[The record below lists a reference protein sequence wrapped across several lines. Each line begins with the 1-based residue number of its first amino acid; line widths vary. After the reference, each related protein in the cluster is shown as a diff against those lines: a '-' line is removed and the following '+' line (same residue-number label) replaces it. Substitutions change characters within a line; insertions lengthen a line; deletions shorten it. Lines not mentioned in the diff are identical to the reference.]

1 MKPGNVKKRFRRFL
15 RSAAA
20 VALAACLLPMPV
32 QAAGSTSSDNGDGTF
47 TNPMIYADVPDLD
60 VIRVEDSYYMVST
73 TMHLSPGMPIMKSKD
88 LVNWEIVNYCYDIL
102 DDSDELSLRNGK
114 NAYGAGTWA
123 ASIRYYNGK
132 FYVAAASQTTG
143 KTYVF
148 STTDIENGVWKR
160 SELDGYNHDLSLLFD
175 EQEDG
180 THIYMLTGS
189 GSVHA
194 RELQEDAEGNITY
207 KEGGLDQT
215 IIENASYGDNI
226 NLAAEGAHAY
236 KINGKYYIF
245 MIQWPNGG
253 QRQEICWRSDSL
265 TGDWEC
271 KVMLD
276 TGIEVDGQWDSAGVA
291 QGGIVDTPEGEWYAP
306 LFQDHGAVGRVPML
320 AKVTWE
326 NDWPVFSIDSTM
338 DMPVSGQETKSIVVS
353 DEFYN
358 GTEKAPYLNKESD
371 TESDTEEVS
380 ALSVSSPAVYAE
392 DTEEAEME
400 ELIVNGGFE
409 NGTEGWELRTF
420 NKPANMEVTA
430 DDKASGESSLF
441 VFDKE
446 DTTSGPMQNLTG
458 KVQQGQKLHIS
469 AKVKYTT
476 GPDTRAFNVT
486 MQYGTNNYAGTD
498 PAATATLTKGE
509 WGTIEADYT
518 IPSDADLSRVLVFV
532 ETSWTSAQDPENDLM
547 DFYLDDVSIIAE
559 DYVDPN
565 EIVINGGFEDG
576 TENWTTQEACTITA
590 VTDDK
595 AGGKMAAKITDRT
608 DTASGPK
615 QDLTGKVKAGQKIN
629 VSAMVKYTEG
639 PDSKG
644 FNICIQNGD
653 WTGIDVAAS
662 ATVKKGEWTLIE
674 GSYIIPDD
682 ADLSS
687 SGIFIE
693 TAWTA
698 APDPDNDLFD
708 FYVDNI
714 SAVAEPIQLDPV
726 EAGENDYNGSNLN
739 LAWQWNHNPNNNNW
753 SLTERN
759 GYLRLKTGDV
769 VSDFTQARNTLT
781 QRTYGPTCS
790 GDIAVETANMKDGDI
805 AGLGALQANYGY
817 VGVKKENGQKYIV
830 MVNADGGEAKEVER
844 ISIDQDRVYLRAD
857 FNFYQRADDA
867 DFYYSLDGT
876 TWNKIGNTLNMS
888 YTMPHFM
895 GYRFAIFNYATQ
907 SAGGYVDVD
916 YFHVNDKAETGQ
928 TALNVNMGDAEN
940 VQGIVNT
947 EVEVPLYIDGLPEKA
962 ADRMEVSVNIPSILD
977 VTDVVFNEENVSG
990 TASWTCSNHQLKIS
1004 VTGENTGYADN
1015 SQDRLFATLK
1025 LKLNNYASEN
1035 TTVSLR
1041 VDYVTAEGADVSFN
1055 VSGATADVSLVK
1067 PENNAV
1073 AKLLG
1078 NSNPLIDY
1086 DYGAD
1091 PFALVYDG
1099 RVYLYM
1105 TADQYEYD
1113 QNGNLIDNTYSLINK
1128 LHVISSDDM
1137 VNWTDHGF
1145 IQVAGPNGV
1154 AKWATYSWAP
1164 AVAYKQIDGEDKF
1177 FLYFCNSGGG
1187 IGVLEGDSPVGPWR
1201 DPNGKALID
1210 GSTPGVQGVPWV
1222 FDPAVMV
1229 DDDGTG
1235 YLAFGGGVPTGED
1248 LNPKSARIVKLG
1260 DDMVSLAD
1268 DEDGIPQMIDAPC
1281 MFEDGGIHKANGKY
1295 YYTYCSNF
1303 SGNHSAVEGYP
1314 GYGIICYMVSD
1325 DPMGPYTY
1333 GGEIL
1338 QNPSYY
1344 FGVGG
1349 NNHHALFEFNGTTY
1363 ITYHAQTLGKAL
1375 GIEKGY
1381 RSTHINEVEYYE
1393 NGNIKPIQ
1401 ADMEG
1406 VSQLK
1411 AFSPYSEV
1419 AGTTIGW
1426 NSGIAPRDLGGNN
1439 MVLSSI
1445 NNGDWH
1451 AIGGVDFGETGAET
1465 FSADIAGLAGGT
1477 IELRLDSPDGQLI
1490 GTLKVESGS
1499 GEFANLSCTVENAV
1513 GEHTLFFVYS
1523 GDGEEDLMEIS
1534 SWQFT
1539 EKEPAPEV
1547 DKTELKEA
1555 IDRASEINSSE
1566 FTNESLDK
1574 MYAALEEAKSV
1585 YEDANADQAAVDAAK
1600 DNLNQACDALVRV
1613 SDKSELQSLIA
1624 QTNELKES
1632 DYTAETWD
1640 ALRDALKAAVAVDS
1654 EHDASQEEVDRA
1666 AEALQAAIDALEEAS
1681 GEEPSEEADKTGLK
1695 EAIDKA
1701 SAVDSTKYTTA
1712 SLEKMYAALEEAKAV
1727 YEDPDADQA
1736 AVDTAKDN
1744 LNQACDALV
1753 ALADKSELQ
1762 SLIAQAE
1769 ELKGSDYTAETWD
1782 ALQDALKAAAA
1793 VDSEHDA
1800 SQEEVDRAAE
1810 ALQAAMDALEEASGE
1825 EPSGEA
1831 DKTELKEVIDHASAV
1846 DSTKYTAESLEKLQK
1861 ALEAAKKVYSDK
1873 EAEQPAVDQAV
1884 SDLKA
1889 AMDALE
1895 EKPEENP
1902 GEDPG
1907 KGENPSKPTGTP
1919 GASGNKPSTGS
1930 GNKGNAAQTGDN
1942 TNSAVWAALMAAA
1955 AGGAAVLYSRRRRNK
1970 KA

>member
-1 MKPGNVKKRFRRFL
+1 MKKRKWKSSFRRFL
-15 RSAAA
+15 KSAAA
-20 VALAACLLPMPV
+20 IVLAACMLPVPV

-47 TNPMIYADVPDLD
+47 TNPVIYSDVPDLD
-60 VIRVEDSYYMVST
+60 VIRVEDNYYMVST

-114 NAYGAGTWA
+114 NAYGNGTWA
-123 ASIRYYNGK
+123 ASIKYHNDK

-148 STTDIENGVWKR
+148 STTDIENGVWKK
-160 SELDGYNHDLSLLFD
+160 SVLDGYNHDLSLLFD
-175 EQEDG
+175 DQDDG
-180 THIYMLTGS
+180 THIYMFTGS
-189 GSVHA
+189 GSVHV
-194 RELQEDAEGNITY
+194 RELQEDADGNITY
-207 KEGGLDQT
+207 KDGGLDQT
-215 IIENASYGDNI
+215 IIENANYGENV

-245 MIQWPNGG
+245 MIQWPDGG
-253 QRQEICWRSDSL
+253 RRQEICWRSDSL
-265 TGDWEC
+265 TEGWEC
-271 KVMLD
+271 KLMLD
-276 TGIEVDGQWDSAGVA
+276 TGIEVDGQMDSAGVA
-291 QGGIVDTPEGEWYAP
+291 QGGIVDTPDGDWYAP

-326 NDWPVFSIDSTM
+326 DDWPVFSIDSTM
-338 DMPVSGQETKSIVVS
+338 DMPVSGQDTKSIVVS

-358 GTEKAPYLNKESD
+358 GEEKAPYLNKESD
-371 TESDTEEVS
+371 NEGNAEAANTQTTEVS
-380 ALSVSSPAVYAE
+380 ALSVQAVAAAAPE
-392 DTEEAEME
+392 TKETT

-409 NGTEGWELRTF
+409 DGTDGWSLRTF
-420 NKPANMEVTA
+420 NGAASMKATS
-430 DDKASGESSLF
+430 DDKASGESSLL
-441 VFDKE
+441 VYDKAN
-446 DTTSGPMQNLTG
+446 TTSGPMQDLTG

-476 GPDTRAFNVT
+476 GPDVRKFNVT
-486 MQYGTNNYAGTD
+486 MQYGTNDFAGTD
-498 PAATATLTKGE
+498 PAAGYVDVTKGE
-509 WGTIEADYT
+509 WNTIEADYT
-518 IPSDADLSRVLVFV
+518 VPSDADLSRVLIFV
-532 ETSWTSAQDPENDLM
+532 ETSWTAEQDPENDLM
-547 DFYLDDVSIIAE
+547 DFYLDDVSVIAE

-565 EIVINGGFEDG
+565 ELIVNGGFEDG
-576 TENWTTQEACTITA
+576 TENWTTQDPGTITA
-590 VTDDK
+590 VTEDK
-595 AGGKMAAKITDRT
+595 ASGSMAAKITDRT
-608 DTASGPK
+608 ATASGPK
-615 QDLTGKVKAGQKIN
+615 QDLTGKIKAGQLIK

-674 GSYIIPDD
+674 GRYTIPDD

-693 TAWTA
+693 TAWTGN
-698 APDPDNDLFD
+698 PDPENDLFD
-708 FYVDNI
+708 FYVDNV
-714 SAVAEPIQLDPV
+714 SAIIQPMVLDPV
-726 EAGENDYNGSNLN
+726 EPGENDYNGSNLK
-739 LAWQWNHNPNNNNW
+739 LEWQWNHNPNNNYW
-753 SLTERN
+753 SLTDRD
-759 GYLRLKTGDV
+759 GYLRLTTGNV

-790 GDIAVETANMKDGDI
+790 GDIAIETANMKNGDI

-817 VGVKKENGQKYIV
+817 VGVKMEDGQKYIV
-830 MVNADGGEAKEVER
+830 MVNADGGEAKEVES
-844 ISIDQDRVYLRAD
+844 IPIDQNRVYLRTD
-857 FNFYQRADDA
+857 FNFYQHADDA

-916 YFHVNDKAETGQ
+916 YFHVNDKADTAETN
-928 TALNVNMGDAEN
+928 LNVNMTD
-940 VQGIVNT
+940 VQDVEGIINT
-947 EVEVPLYIDGLPEKA
+947 EVEVPLYIDALPEKT
-962 ADRMEVSVNIPSILD
+962 ADSMEVSINIPSILD
-977 VTDVVFNEENVSG
+977 VTDVVYNDENVSG
-990 TASWTCSNHQLKIS
+990 TSSWTFANHQLKLS
-1004 VTGENTGYADN
+1004 VTGDDTGYADN
-1015 SQDRLFATLK
+1015 SGDRLFATLK
-1025 LKLNNYASEN
+1025 LKLNNYVSEN
-1035 TTVSLR
+1035 KTVTLR
-1041 VDYVTAEGADVSFN
+1041 VDYVTAEGTDAAFDVSSAVAN
-1055 VSGATADVSLVK
+1055 IGLLK

-1113 QNGNLIDNTYSLINK
+1113 EEGNLIDNTYSKINK

-1145 IQVAGPNGV
+1145 IQVAGPDGV

-1235 YLAFGGGVPTGED
+1235 YLVFGGGVPTGQD
-1248 LNPKSARIVKLG
+1248 LNPKSARIVKLA
-1260 DDMVSLAD
+1260 DNMTSLAD
-1268 DEDGIPQMIDAPC
+1268 DEDGTPKMIDAPC

-1303 SGNHSAVEGYP
+1303 SGDHSAIEGYP
-1314 GYGIICYMVSD
+1314 GYGIICCMVSD

-1333 GGEIL
+1333 VGEIL

-1344 FGVGG
+1344 FNVGG

-1393 NGNIKPIQ
+1393 DGSIKPID

-1411 AFSPYSEV
+1411 AFSPYSEA

-1426 NSGIAPRDLGGNN
+1426 NSGIAPRDLGGND

-1445 NNGDWH
+1445 NNGDWV
-1451 AIGGVDFGETGAET
+1451 AIGGVDFGDNGADT
-1465 FSADIAGLAGGT
+1465 FEVKVAGLAGGT
-1477 IELRLDSPDGQLI
+1477 IELRLDSPDGERI
-1490 GTLKVESGS
+1490 GTLDVESGN
-1499 GEFANLSCTVENAV
+1499 GDEFTALSCSVENAI
-1513 GEHTLFFVYS
+1513 GEHTLFFVYK
-1523 GDGEEDLMEIS
+1523 GDGDEDLMEIQ
-1534 SWQFT
+1534 SWQFI
-1539 EKEPAPEV
+1539 EKEPVKDV
-1547 DKTELKEA
+1547 DKTALKEA
-1555 IDRASEINSSE
+1555 IDKASEINSSE
-1566 FTNESLDK
+1566 YTTASLEK
-1574 MYAALEEAKSV
+1574 LYEALEAAKGV
-1585 YEDANADQAAVDAAK
+1585 YEDENAEQEAIDTAAE
-1600 DNLNQACDALVRV
+1600 NLNSAYDALVHV
-1613 SDKSELQSLIA
+1613 SDKAQLQDLIA
-1624 QTNELKES
+1624 QANRLDES

-1640 ALRDALKAAVAVDS
+1640 ALQEALEVAVAIDA
-1654 EHDASQEEVDRA
+1654 EHDASQEDVDNA
-1666 AEALQAAIDALEEAS
+1666 AAALKAAIETLEEVS
-1681 GEEPSEEADKTGLK
+1681 GEEPGKEADKSALK

-1701 SAVDSTKYTTA
+1701 SAVDSSQYTTA
-1712 SLEKMYAALEEAKAV
+1712 SLEKMYDALDAAKAL
-1727 YEDPDADQA
+1727 YEDKNAEQA
-1736 AVDTAKDN
+1736 AVDDAAEA
-1744 LNQACDALV
+1744 LNAAYDALV
-1753 ALADKSELQ
+1753 SVADKTELQ
-1762 SLIAQAE
+1762 DLIAQVNK
-1769 ELKGSDYTAETWD
+1769 LKEKDYTADTWN
-1782 ALQDALKAAAA
+1782 ALQEALEAAAA
-1793 VDSEHDA
+1793 VNDNHDA
-1800 SQEEVDRAAE
+1800 SQEDVDSAAE
-1810 ALQAAMDALEEASGE
+1810 ALKGAVEALEEVSG
-1825 EPSGEA
+1825 
-1831 DKTELKEVIDHASAV
+1831 
-1846 DSTKYTAESLEKLQK
+1846 
-1861 ALEAAKKVYSDK
+1861 
-1873 EAEQPAVDQAV
+1873 
-1884 SDLKA
+1884 
-1889 AMDALE
+1889 
-1895 EKPEENP
+1895 EKPEP
-1902 GEDPG
+1902 GDDTDKPG
-1907 KGENPSKPTGTP
+1907 TTP
-1919 GASGNKPSTGS
+1919 GDDTDKPGMTPGDDTDKPGTGS
-1930 GNKGNAAQTGDN
+1930 ANQDKTDEGSGSQDSGKAVQTGD
-1942 TNSAVWAALMAAA
+1942 TSRPAVWVVLMLAG
-1955 AGGAAVLYSRRRRNK
+1955 AGGAVVAYSWKKRNE